1 MRLCYKSLEMH
12 RIMPKVNRDP
22 RNPKASPK
30 CFVAMYVSSG
40 GSNSSIP
47 LYRASLALHW
57 LSDIHMALRWLPA
70 LNIALHWLPTTR
82 FFITRA
88 PNMLTRSEVE
98 LQPLHWLPTRAPNN
112 SVLHYKGAKHANQTG
127 SRIATPALAPY
138 PGSLHR
144 LSASGST
151 SRGSHKKDINKT
163 QIEFKIVFFQHIIL

>member
-1 MRLCYKSLEMH
+1 MC
-12 RIMPKVNRDP
+12 
-22 RNPKASPK
+22 
-30 CFVAMYVSSG
+30 
-40 GSNSSIP
+40 
-47 LYRASLALHW
+47 W
-57 LSDIHMALRWLPA
+57 LTA

-82 FFITRA
+82 FFISRA
-88 PNMLTRSEVE
+88 PNMITTSEVE
-98 LQPLHWLPTRAPNN
+98 LQPLNWLPALALSPTYNHVLAPCPQYSPTLAPNN
-112 SVLHYKGAKHANQTG
+112 SVLHLKGSKHDNHIG